1 MTLNLQPSVH
11 GVQSPRRRW
20 LLAGAAAAGLAACSS
35 GSARR
40 DAAPADATTSTGV
53 PPSRGNQAATQPPL
67 ALNPA
72 AREEVVARAMLLINT
87 PYTYGGNTPRG
98 GFDCSGLVQ
107 YVIGQSLLDDTR
119 TLRRLPR
126 STAQW
131 AAATNPVNDGALQRG
146 DLVFFNT
153 TGAAFSHMGIYVGQG
168 QFVHAPSSGGTVRKE
183 AVASRYFGPR
193 YIGARSVFAA

>member
-131 AAATNPVNDGALQRG
+131 ARASLPRDIGQLQRG

-153 TGAAFSHMGIYVGQG
+153 SGTSFSHMGIYLGNR
-168 QFVHAPSSGGTVRKE
+168 QFVHAPSSGGVVRTDRIDNSYFAPRFDGGRTV
-183 AVASRYFGPR
+183 FL
-193 YIGARSVFAA
+193 